1 MYRRKAFIKLFLLL
15 LLSLNVSAFDHDSYG
30 ETLMI
35 FKGIY
40 VQKEDPK
47 MSMLVFEKLYDDTN
61 KTEYLKES
69 IKLAYLYGD
78 KDFTRLIERG
88 KKPLEKD
95 SEYLRMRVGYLLDLG
110 NLNEALALS
119 KEIAKLDPTAQN
131 YSLLGVVQG
140 LLSLNSDALAS
151 FREAFKLEA
160 SEQNFLR
167 IINLLVNRMGKT
179 DDAIKEMETY
189 RAMYGCSA
197 EICMALADLYVA
209 KRDIPNTIKIYE
221 ELYKITN
228 DPVYVKELLGF
239 YLYFEDLK
247 SAKELLERTSYDD
260 RTLVEIYIY
269 EKEYDKAFEKA
280 KTSYRDSNNS
290 EFLAL
295 AAIIKHE
302 QNLENLTEEILKE
315 VIDKFEKS
323 VGNLNNAMYDNYY
336 GYLLI
341 DHSIDVPK
349 GINLVEKAL
358 KKEPT
363 SPYYLDSLAWGYYKL
378 GQCEKAD
385 SIMKSIDLSEKS
397 FFESKEAIEHI
408 KAIEECLKQRYDSNK
423 TKKEGK

>member
-1 MYRRKAFIKLFLLL
+1 MTLF
-15 LLSLNVSAFDHDSYG
+15 
-30 ETLMI
+30 
-35 FKGIY
+35 K
-40 VQKEDPK
+40 
-47 MSMLVFEKLYDDTN
+47 
-61 KTEYLKES
+61 
-69 IKLAYLYGD
+69 
-78 KDFTRLIERG
+78 
-88 KKPLEKD
+88 
-95 SEYLRMRVGYLLDLG
+95 
-110 NLNEALALS
+110 
-119 KEIAKLDPTAQN
+119 
-131 YSLLGVVQG
+131 
-140 LLSLNSDALAS
+140 
-151 FREAFKLEA
+151 
-160 SEQNFLR
+160 
-167 IINLLVNRMGKT
+167 
-179 DDAIKEMETY
+179 
-189 RAMYGCSA
+189 
-197 EICMALADLYVA
+197 
-209 KRDIPNTIKIYE
+209 
-221 ELYKITN
+221 
-228 DPVYVKELLGF
+228 KELLGF